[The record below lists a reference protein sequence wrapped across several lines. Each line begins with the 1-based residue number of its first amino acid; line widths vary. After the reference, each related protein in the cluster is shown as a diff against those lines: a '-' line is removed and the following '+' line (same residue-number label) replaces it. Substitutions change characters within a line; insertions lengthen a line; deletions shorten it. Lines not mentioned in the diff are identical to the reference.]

1 MDSTE
6 LNQKLVEFSKEILP
20 GDDFFTNGKEIA
32 DKIFRILQ
40 RDLKSFSFD
49 RFRIVGSVGKKTL
62 AVCVDPDFDLVV
74 FVNEEKPYFERV
86 LAGIEL
92 VLTTSDLEVKG
103 IEKTRHSVQFTVNG
117 ISFDLLPAANF
128 VTQYPKPRDPELG
141 KIQWQKT
148 MEFIRRNPSQ
158 GYKYGSSVCE
168 IASQFMKDQS
178 SFVHD
183 VARLSK
189 FWNKTLHIDCNISGR
204 STLIE
209 LIGVYAGRKEEQTG
223 RRSLLEGFK
232 SFLQL
237 MTNFRKIEIV
247 FLENYGRHDIPKDV
261 QGQRPLVLDP
271 ANQFNNFAK
280 FNKKDNELIIRK
292 FEAFAKETLS
302 RLNGISSSPL
312 FEVQPKYILPENVE
326 FRKPNKWL
334 VGVQH
339 IYKKHPEM
347 VVRMSDK
354 HFKEHTFIAKSIQQ
368 CLLTTATTLSLRGI
382 RDSTEIKNAAKKCVD
397 ESITGNNIEW
407 VPASSDTHESR
418 SITLYIPISGDT
430 NRCIV
435 ASHDF
440 E

>member
-6 LNQKLVEFSKEILP
+6 LNRKLVEFSKEILP
-20 GDDFFTNGKEIA
+20 GDDFFTNGNEIA

-49 RFRIVGSVGKKTL
+49 RFRIVGSVGKKT

-86 LAGIEL
+86 LSGIEH
-92 VLTTSDLEVKG
+92 VLTTSDLEIKG
-103 IEKTRHSVQFTVNG
+103 IEKSRHSVQFTVNG
-117 ISFDLLPAANF
+117 SSFDLLPAANF
-128 VTQYPKPRDPELG
+128 VTQYPKPGDPELG

-148 MEFIRRNPSQ
+148 MAYIRRNPSQ
-158 GYKYGSSVCE
+158 GYKYGSTVCE
-168 IASQFMKDQS
+168 IATQFMKDQS

-183 VARLSK
+183 VARLAK

-209 LIGVYAGRKEEQTG
+209 LIGIYAGRKEEQTG

-247 FLENYGRHDIPKDV
+247 FLENYGRHEIPWDV
-261 QGQRPLVLDP
+261 QAQRPLVLDP
-271 ANQFNNFAK
+271 ANPFNNFAK
-280 FNKKDNELIIRK
+280 FKRNNDLIIRK
-292 FEAFAKETLS
+292 FEVFSKETLC
-302 RLNGISSSPL
+302 RLNGTSSSPV

-326 FRKPNKWL
+326 LRKPKKWL
-334 VGVQH
+334 IGWRT
-339 IYKKHPEM
+339 ICRRHPEM
-347 VVRMSDK
+347 IVRIPDQQ
-354 HFKEHTFIAKSIQQ
+354 FKEHALMVKSIQQ
-368 CLLTTATTLSLRGI
+368 CILTTTNSLSFLSI
-382 RDSTEIKNAAKKCVD
+382 RDSTKMQDAVQKCVD
-397 ESITGNNIEW
+397 ESIRGEYVQWVTATG
-407 VPASSDTHESR
+407 DTHESR
-418 SITLYIPISGDT
+418 SITLHVPIAGEP
-430 NRCIV
+430 NRCIAV
-435 ASHDF
+435 SHDF